1 MSESGSDADAG
12 SSSDSASYVAP
23 AARQSTLAALRAQ
36 TVQPLINEDGWY
48 GANDNDFQ
56 HRFAAR
62 RYQFPGNAD
71 SQPRA
76 LKRADSD
83 VRSMAVVH
91 SRSTTLDS
99 ISSNAYTPSF
109 GSCLTASGSSVL
121 TAEADSFLPESY
133 LEEVEGGAFEQ
144 RLPNLPCPYSILEC
158 TFSST
163 DLDEWDTH
171 VRFHFKGALPRRCF
185 CPFEG
190 CSWSETASTGQ
201 QAWNWRL
208 VHIHLQRIAHR
219 TVVPVDAGHPDV
231 EHLWRKKIITD
242 AERKELRQFGRLGA
256 DQAAYLSSSRPER
269 RTTQR
274 ASRFHARLLPSC
286 KPSIDSLA
294 TLVANERREDRERI
308 GQGTASP
315 QSLSAPEAA
324 PDSASM

>member
-99 ISSNAYTPSF
+99 ISSNAYPPSF

-274 ASRFHARLLPSC
+274 ASRC
-286 KPSIDSLA
+286 
-294 TLVANERREDRERI
+294 
-308 GQGTASP
+308 
-315 QSLSAPEAA
+315 
-324 PDSASM
+324 

>member
-1 MSESGSDADAG
+1 MSGSGSDADAG

-23 AARQSTLAALRAQ
+23 AARLSTLAALGAQ

-48 GANDNDFQ
+48 GANENDFQ

-71 SQPRA
+71 SQPRV

-83 VRSMAVVH
+83 VRSMAVAH
-91 SRSTTLDS
+91 SRSTTLES
-99 ISSNAYTPSF
+99 ISSTGYPPSL
-109 GSCLTASGSSVL
+109 GSYLTASGSSVL
-121 TAEADSFLPESY
+121 TAEAGSFLQESY

-171 VRFHFKGALPRRCF
+171 VRFHFKGALPKKCS

-190 CSWSETASTGQ
+190 CSWSETAATGQ

-208 VHIHLQRIAHR
+208 VHINLQRTAHR
-219 TVVPVDAGHPDV
+219 IVVPVDAGHPDV

-242 AERKELRQFGRLGA
+242 AQRKELRQFGQLGA
-256 DQAAYLSSSRPER
+256 DQTAYLSSSRSEW

-274 ASRFHARLLPSC
+274 ASRC
-286 KPSIDSLA
+286 
-294 TLVANERREDRERI
+294 
-308 GQGTASP
+308 
-315 QSLSAPEAA
+315 
-324 PDSASM
+324 

>member
-83 VRSMAVVH
+83 HIVERLPA
-91 SRSTTLDS
+91 
-99 ISSNAYTPSF
+99 SF

-163 DLDEWDTH
+163 DLDEWDNH
-171 VRFHFKGALPRRCF
+171 VRFHFHGALPKKCS

-190 CSWSETASTGQ
+190 CSWSETAATGQ
-201 QAWNWRL
+201 QAWDWRL
-208 VHIHLQRIAHR
+208 VHLHFQRSAHR
-219 TVVPVDAGHPDV
+219 TVVPVGPGHPDV
-231 EHLWRKKIITD
+231 EHLWRKKIISD
-242 AERKELRQFGRLGA
+242 AQRKELRQFGRLGA

-274 ASRFHARLLPSC
+274 ASRC
-286 KPSIDSLA
+286 
-294 TLVANERREDRERI
+294 
-308 GQGTASP
+308 
-315 QSLSAPEAA
+315 
-324 PDSASM
+324 